1 MPEWTKLDPT
11 PREIEILLFDR
22 FSNHCLAN
30 ALEPFRAA
38 NTLANRQA
46 YRWRLFTPDGSPA
59 VSSSGLA
66 VLPDAALSDAGA
78 GGIAFVVSSYGYRD
92 LDGPATRRALRRVA
106 AQSELVVG
114 LDTGAWLM
122 AAAGLLD
129 RRRATIHWDVLD
141 SFAETFLAV
150 DAVKERFVTDGDRL
164 TCGGATTAFEL
175 VLDLIGA
182 QQGEALRLDVAA
194 LFMHELASAPPVQRP
209 SAQHVSAQRLPA
221 KSRTTVRAMALMQER
236 VEQPLAIA
244 EIARTLGCTQKRLER
259 RFSAE
264 FGAAPAVVY
273 RHLRLAAARRL
284 VENSDLP
291 IAEVALRCGYSNAS
305 AMTRAFTLEFGANPR
320 ALRRCTGSGTK

>member
-1 MPEWTKLDPT
+1 MPEWTKFDPA

-66 VLPDAALSDAGA
+66 VLPDAALGDAGA
-78 GGIAFVVSSYGYRD
+78 GGIALVVSSYGYRD
-92 LDGPATRRALRRVA
+92 LDGPATRRALRRIA
-106 AQSELVVG
+106 AKSELVVG

-150 DAVKERFVTDGDRL
+150 DAVKARFVTDGDRL

-182 QQGEALRLDVAA
+182 QQGESLRLDVAA
-194 LFMHELASAPPVQRP
+194 LFMHELGAGP
-209 SAQHVSAQRLPA
+209 SFQRLRA
-221 KSRTTVRAMALMQER
+221 RRLSDKSRTTVRAITLMQER

-244 EIARTLGCTQKRLER
+244 EIARTLGCTQKHLER
-259 RFSAE
+259 RFGAE

-320 ALRRCTGSGTK
+320 ALRRLAGSGVK